1 MSNFKKVL
9 KVILIFILFCILGYF
24 FYVFSQLNNVVEV

>member
-9 KVILIFILFCILGYF
+9 KVILIFIVCCIIGYF
-24 FYVFSQLNNVVEV
+24 FYVFSQLNNVAEV